1 MANSRFVLSNFSQ
14 CNDKTI
20 AICLAVPSDSGLA
33 FGRLV
38 GYRLEKK
45 EKRRGWRER
54 NEVMSEISGET
65 IQTDVFTQYLY
76 L

>member
-1 MANSRFVLSNFSQ
+1 M
-14 CNDKTI
+14 

-33 FGRLV
+33 FGKLV

-45 EKRRGWRER
+45 EKRRGWGER
-54 NEVMSEISGET
+54 NEIFSEISGKT
-65 IQTDVFTQYLY
+65 IQTDVFAHYLY